1 MHDKKE
7 PSPKKDRKRRT
18 EDSDEDK
25 DHAEKKPEKGKG
37 RGGSRAMKTMK
48 DFKDKEKPKPEPD
61 PEKTLEPVAEAAPAI
76 PPLEDPDL
84 KAKIEKLEKAA
95 NNNAG
100 RVLKAIKELNE
111 SKEEIVMHTNR
122 ITEAEEKIKAL

>member
-1 MHDKKE
+1 VPDKKE

-48 DFKDKEKPKPEPD
+48 DFKDKEKPKPEP
-61 PEKTLEPVAEAAPAI
+61 EKTLEPVTEAAPAI